1 MATPDENLMHW
12 LRDAHA
18 MGKQAIES
26 VENQIDRL
34 KNYPELRNWA
44 HEHVEAAKH
53 HRELIKQCIERR
65 GGSTST
71 LKDVAMGVIGKF
83 QELTS
88 TVMADEV
95 LKNVIGDYSF
105 KHYQIAS
112 YKSLIAAAE
121 EAGDHETK
129 RVCEGMLETDQQLA
143 DRLLPYIPQ
152 VTREFM
158 RRDAADIVA
167 KR

>member
-1 MATPDENLMHW
+1 MATPGEHLLHW

-18 MGKQAIES
+18 MEKQAIES

-44 HEHVEAAKH
+44 HDHVESAKR

-71 LKDVAMGVIGKF
+71 IKDITMAVVGKF
-83 QELTS
+83 QELTGAL
-88 TVMADEV
+88 MADEV

-105 KHYQIAS
+105 KNYQIAC
-112 YKSLIAAAE
+112 YKALIAATE
-121 EAGDHETK
+121 EANDPQTK
-129 RVCEGMLETDQQLA
+129 HVCEGILSTEQQLA

-152 VTREFM
+152 VTREYM
-158 RRDAADIVA
+158 RRDAAEVTA

>member
-1 MATPDENLMHW
+1 MATPGEHLMHW

-18 MGKQAIES
+18 MEKQAIES

-34 KNYPELRNWA
+34 QNYPELRNWA
-44 HEHVEAAKH
+44 QEHVQKARQ
-53 HRELIKQCIERR
+53 HRELIRQCIERR

-71 LKDVAMGVIGKF
+71 IKDVAMAVVGKF
-83 QELTS
+83 QELTGAL
-88 TVMADEV
+88 MADEV
-95 LKNVIGDYSF
+95 LKNAIGDYSF
-105 KHYQIAS
+105 KNYQIAC

-121 EAGDHETK
+121 EANDQETK
-129 RVCEGMLETDQQLA
+129 RVCEGILSTDQQMS

-152 VTREFM
+152 VTREYM
-158 RRDAADIVA
+158 RRDAAEVPS

>member
-1 MATPDENLMHW
+1 MTTPGEHLMHW

-18 MGKQAIES
+18 MEIQAIES

-34 KNYPELRNWA
+34 RNYPELRNWA
-44 HEHVEAAKH
+44 QEHVQAAKQ
-53 HRELIKQCIERR
+53 HRELFRQCIERR

-71 LKDVAMGVIGKF
+71 IKDVTMAVVGKF
-83 QELTS
+83 QELTGML
-88 TVMADEV
+88 MADEV

-105 KHYQIAS
+105 KHYQIAC
-112 YKSLIAAAE
+112 YKSLMAAAE
-121 EAGDHETK
+121 EASDPETK
-129 RVCEGMLETDQQLA
+129 RVCEDILSTDQQLV

-152 VTREFM
+152 VTREYM
-158 RRDAADIVA
+158 RRDAAKMAA

>member
-1 MATPDENLMHW
+1 MDW

-26 VENQIDRL
+26 VQNQQDRL
-34 KNYPELRNWA
+34 QNYPELRNWA
-44 HEHVEAAKH
+44 RDHVDAAKR
-53 HRELIKQCIERR
+53 HRDLIKGCIERR

-71 LKDVAMGVIGKF
+71 IKDVAMGVMGTL
-83 QELTS
+83 QELSGVLT
-88 TVMADEV
+88 ADEV

-105 KHYQIAS
+105 KYYQIAS

-121 EAGDHETK
+121 EAGDPETA
-129 RVCEGMLETDQQLA
+129 RVCEGILSTEQQLA
-143 DRLLPYIPQ
+143 ERLAPYIPQ
-152 VTREFM
+152 VTKEYM
-158 RRDAADIVA
+158 RRDAAEVMA

>member
-1 MATPDENLMHW
+1 MTTPSEHLMHW

-18 MGKQAIES
+18 MEIQAIQW
-26 VENQIDRL
+26 VEDQTDRL
-34 KNYPELRNWA
+34 RNYPELRNWA
-44 HEHVEAAKH
+44 QEHVQAAKQ
-53 HRELIKQCIERR
+53 HRELIRECIERR

-71 LKDVAMGVIGKF
+71 LKDVAMAMVGKF
-83 QELTS
+83 QELTGML
-88 TVMADEV
+88 MADEV

-105 KHYQIAS
+105 KHYQIAC

-121 EAGDHETK
+121 EASDPETK
-129 RVCEGMLETDQQLA
+129 QVCEDFSTDQQLV

-152 VTREFM
+152 ATREYI
-158 RRDAADIVA
+158 RRDAAELAA

>member
-1 MATPDENLMHW
+1 MTAPGEHLMHW

-18 MGKQAIES
+18 MEKQAIES

-34 KNYPELRNWA
+34 RNYPELRNWA
-44 HEHVEAAKH
+44 QDHVQAAKQ
-53 HRELIKQCIERR
+53 HRELIRQCIERR
-65 GGSTST
+65 GGSPST
-71 LKDVAMGVIGKF
+71 IKDVAMAVVGKF
-83 QELTS
+83 QELTG
-88 TVMADEV
+88 TPMADEV

-105 KHYQIAS
+105 KHYQIAC

-121 EAGDHETK
+121 EAGDPETK
-129 RVCEGMLETDQQLA
+129 RVCEGILGTQQQVG

-152 VTREFM
+152 VTREYM
-158 RRDAADIVA
+158 RRDMAELAA

>member
-1 MATPDENLMHW
+1 MATPDEHLMHW

-18 MGKQAIES
+18 MEKQAIES
-26 VENQIDRL
+26 VENQVDRL
-34 KNYPELRNWA
+34 KSYPEMRSWA
-44 HEHVEAAKH
+44 RDHVEAAKQ

-71 LKDVAMGVIGKF
+71 IKDVAMGAIGKF
-83 QELTS
+83 QELTGAI
-88 TVMADEV
+88 MADEV
-95 LKNVIGDYSF
+95 LKSIIGDYSF
-105 KHYQIAS
+105 KHYQIAC

-121 EAGDHETK
+121 EANDSETK
-129 RVCEGMLETDQQLA
+129 RVCEEILASEQQLA

-152 VTREFM
+152 MTREYM
-158 RRDAADIVA
+158 RRDAAELAA

>member
-1 MATPDENLMHW
+1 MSRPSEHLMHW

-18 MGKQAIES
+18 MEKQAIES
-26 VENQIDRL
+26 VENQVDRL

-44 HEHVEAAKH
+44 KEHVQTAQQ
-53 HRELIKQCIERR
+53 HRELIRQCIERR

-71 LKDVAMGVIGKF
+71 IKDVAMTVLGRI
-83 QELTS
+83 QELTG
-88 TVMADEV
+88 TLMADEV
-95 LKNVIGDYSF
+95 LKNVIGDYAF
-105 KHYQIAS
+105 KHYQIAC

-121 EAGDHETK
+121 EASDPETK
-129 RVCEGMLETDQQLA
+129 RVCEGILSTDQQMA

-152 VTREFM
+152 VTREYM
-158 RRDAADIVA
+158 RREAAELAA

>member
-1 MATPDENLMHW
+1 MATPGEHLMHW

-18 MGKQAIES
+18 MEKQAIES
-26 VENQIDRL
+26 IENQVDRL
-34 KNYPELRNWA
+34 QNYPELRNWA
-44 HEHVEAAKH
+44 HEHVKTARH

-65 GGSTST
+65 GGSAST
-71 LKDVAMGVIGKF
+71 IKDVAMTVMGKI

-95 LKNVIGDYSF
+95 LKNVIADYSF
-105 KHYQIAS
+105 KHYQVAC

-129 RVCEGMLETDQQLA
+129 QVCEGILSTDQQMA

-152 VTREFM
+152 VTREYM
-158 RRDAADIVA
+158 RRDAADVAA

>member
-1 MATPDENLMHW
+1 MSTPGEHLMHW

-18 MGKQAIES
+18 MQKQAMES

-34 KNYPELRNWA
+34 RNYPELRNWA
-44 HEHVEAAKH
+44 NEHVQTAQK
-53 HRELIKQCIERR
+53 HRELIRQCIERR

-71 LKDVAMGVIGKF
+71 IKNVAMSVFGKL
-83 QELTS
+83 QELS
-88 TVMADEV
+88 GMLMADEI
-95 LKNVIGDYSF
+95 LKNVIADYAF
-105 KHYQIAS
+105 KHYQIAC

-121 EAGDHETK
+121 EAGDPETK
-129 RVCEGMLETDQQLA
+129 QVCEGILSTDQQLA

-152 VTREFM
+152 VTHEYM
-158 RRDAADIVA
+158 RRDAAELGA

>member
-1 MATPDENLMHW
+1 MTTPGEHLMHW

-34 KNYPELRNWA
+34 KSYPELRSWA
-44 HEHVEAAKH
+44 RDHVDAAKQ
-53 HRELIKQCIERR
+53 HRELIRQCIERR

-71 LKDVAMGVIGKF
+71 IKDVTMGAIGKF
-83 QELTS
+83 QELTGA
-88 TVMADEV
+88 VMADEV
-95 LKNVIGDYSF
+95 LKNIIGNYSF

-121 EAGDHETK
+121 EANDPETK
-129 RVCEGMLETDQQLA
+129 RVCEEILAAEEQLA
-143 DRLLPYIPQ
+143 DRLLPYVSQ
-152 VTREFM
+152 TTRDYM
-158 RRDAADIVA
+158 RRDAAELAA